1 MRQTLIRPAKKW
13 GHTQTGNFMGNIGQ
27 GRHYDPTKHMTLEQM
42 RKKSIVYQD
51 VYLDGLVQLILQSKS
66 QLNKYK
72 PHDFEEIFNLK

>member
-1 MRQTLIRPAKKW
+1 MGIFRTEMRQTLIRPAKKW

-51 VYLDGLVQLILQSKS
+51 VYLDGLVQLILKSKS
-66 QLNKYK
+66 HKLIQ
-72 PHDFEEIFNLK
+72 IS